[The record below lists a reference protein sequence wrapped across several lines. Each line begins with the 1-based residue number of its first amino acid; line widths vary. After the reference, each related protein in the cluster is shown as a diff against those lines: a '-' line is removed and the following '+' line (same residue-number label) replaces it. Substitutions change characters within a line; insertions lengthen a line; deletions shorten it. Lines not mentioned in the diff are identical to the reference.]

1 MPDDGI
7 ISVRS
12 HFSANETIERLL
24 AAIAEKNLT
33 VFARLDHAAGAASVG
48 LPLRTTELVIFGS
61 PKGGTPLMQDQQL
74 AGIDLPLKA
83 LIWEDAERKAWL
95 SYNDP
100 DVDRPETLA
109 WFSQQFGSDS
119 NGGSAPPNCARG
131 HGHLV
136 VSSESYSRGGVAT
149 ETHAAII
156 CIWPS
161 CVHGSSQFMVEMLAP
176 TSGTVT
182 GDGEIG
188 AALCLGNRAAPI
200 FTPSSVSPK
209 LKFGHYCATQ
219 H

>member
-33 VFARLDHAAGAASVG
+33 VFARVDHAAGAASVG

-83 LIWEDAERKAWL
+83 LIWEDADRRVWL

-100 DVDRPETLA
+100 TWIAQRHSL
-109 WFSQQFGSDS
+109 GSRS
-119 NGGSAPPNCARG
+119 SSAVTAMAGLLRQIA
-131 HGHLV
+131 H
-136 VSSESYSRGGVAT
+136 
-149 ETHAAII
+149 
-156 CIWPS
+156 W
-161 CVHGSSQFMVEMLAP
+161 
-176 TSGTVT
+176 VT
-182 GDGEIG
+182 G
-188 AALCLGNRAAPI
+188 
-200 FTPSSVSPK
+200 T
-209 LKFGHYCATQ
+209 
-219 H
+219 

>member
-48 LPLRTTELVIFGS
+48 LVLRTTELVIFGN

-83 LIWEDAERKAWL
+83 LIWEDADRRVWL

-100 DVDRPETLA
+100 TWIAHRHSL
-109 WFSQQFGSDS
+109 GSRS
-119 NGGSAPPNCARG
+119 SSAVRAMADLLRQ
-131 HGHLV
+131 
-136 VSSESYSRGGVAT
+136 
-149 ETHAAII
+149 I
-156 CIWPS
+156 
-161 CVHGSSQFMVEMLAP
+161 VHG
-176 TSGTVT
+176 VT
-182 GDGEIG
+182 G
-188 AALCLGNRAAPI
+188 
-200 FTPSSVSPK
+200 
-209 LKFGHYCATQ
+209 TQ
-219 H
+219 V